1 MIYTQTKINTNF
13 IGLLI
18 LIAALVLFI
27 FHTIPA
33 NNGLN
38 ELNAEAAQLEEK
50 IINLEKELAGEIQSG
65 EELSEVDKKDLAQAI
80 PEKLE
85 QDIIINTLNILA
97 KTADVSFNAITFSQ
111 QQNEE
116 GIKSIL
122 ISAGLNGTSANII
135 RFIQMLETSAR
146 KFVVKQASLARS
158 ESNVS
163 NPALNI
169 VNLNVSLQAFYRKN
183 E

>member
-13 IGLLI
+13 IGFLI
-18 LIAALVLFI
+18 LIAAFVLFI

-33 NNGLN
+33 NNKLN
-38 ELNAEAAQLEEK
+38 ELDAEAVQLEEK

-65 EELSEVDKKDLAQAI
+65 ESLSEVDKKDLAQAI

-85 QDIIINTLNILA
+85 QDTIINTLNILA
-97 KTADVSFNAITFSQ
+97 KTADVSFNAITFSTQ
-111 QQNEE
+111 PYS
-116 GIKSIL
+116 GIESVL

-146 KFVVKQASLARS
+146 KFVVKQASLARG

>member
-1 MIYTQTKINTNF
+1 MIYTQTKIDTRLISF
-13 IGLLI
+13 LL
-18 LIAALVLFI
+18 LAAAAILFI
-27 FHTIPA
+27 FHTVPA
-33 NNGLN
+33 NSGLN
-38 ELNAEAAQLEEK
+38 KLAADSEKLQEE
-50 IINLEKELAGEIQSG
+50 INNLEKELAGEIQSG
-65 EELSEVDKKDLAQAI
+65 EKMSEIDKKDLAQAI

-85 QDIIINTLNILA
+85 QDVIINTLNILA

-111 QQNEE
+111 QQNNE
-116 GIKSIL
+116 GIKSVL
-122 ISAGLNGTSANII
+122 ISAGLQGASGNIV
-135 RFIQMLETSAR
+135 RFIQMVETSAR
-146 KFVVKQASLARS
+146 KFVVKNASLARS

>member
-1 MIYTQTKINTNF
+1 MIYTQTKINTKF
-13 IGLLI
+13 IGFLI

-33 NNGLN
+33 NNKLN
-38 ELNAEAAQLEEK
+38 ELDAEAVQLEEK
-50 IINLEKELAGEIQSG
+50 IINLEKELAGEIQSV
-65 EELSEVDKKDLAQAI
+65 ESLSEVDKKDLAQAI

-85 QDIIINTLNILA
+85 QDTIINTLNILT
-97 KTADVSFNAITFSQ
+97 KTADVTFNAITFSTQ
-111 QQNEE
+111 PSSETV
-116 GIKSIL
+116 KSVL

-146 KFVVKQASLARS
+146 KFVVKQASLARG

-169 VNLNVSLQAFYRKN
+169 VNLNVSLQAFYRKD